1 MRVLFYN
8 NLFTRL
14 LLFLYLMHTFGS
26 STYHTS
32 HSFNSSTNYFKKNIL
47 NPWSFNCPGFFFS
60 FTQSIMGTCKYIIS
74 ILFILLID
82 VKYCVKKTLL
92 VPLKRK
98 LPSSLFV
105 FSNTIKRVKK
115 LNDGKK

>member
-1 MRVLFYN
+1 
-8 NLFTRL
+8 
-14 LLFLYLMHTFGS
+14 MHTFGS

-32 HSFNSSTNYFKKNIL
+32 HNFNSSTNYFEKNIL

-60 FTQSIMGTCKYIIS
+60 FTQSIMGNCEYNIS

-98 LPSSLFV
+98 LLSSLFV